1 MRLVISLLIMLSVS
15 PARALDAGAATFEDY
30 ATCAVYF
37 RMVVGGMRSRGASA
51 LASIEQEKMDRMIEM
66 AKGKAAAGEDFNAAW
81 RRILADMT
89 DTINRNYQNV
99 SRLKYRYD
107 DRCETLLST
116 SEN

>member
-15 PARALDAGAATFEDY
+15 PVRALDDDAAAFEDY

-37 RMVVGGMRSRGASA
+37 RMVVGGMRSRGATA
-51 LASIEQEKMDRMIEM
+51 LASVEQEKMDRMIEL
-66 AKGKAAAGEDFNAAW
+66 AKEGAAAEEQFDAAW

-89 DTINRNYQNV
+89 DIINRNYSNV

-107 DRCETLLST
+107 ERCEALLSA

>member
-1 MRLVISLLIMLSVS
+1 MRMLISLLLVLSVS
-15 PARALDAGAATFEDY
+15 PAWAAPADTAGFEDY

-37 RMVVGGMRSRGASA
+37 RMVVGGMRSRGAGA

-66 AKGKAAAGEDFNAAW
+66 AKGKAAAEEDFNAAW

-107 DRCETLLST
+107 DRCEALLSA